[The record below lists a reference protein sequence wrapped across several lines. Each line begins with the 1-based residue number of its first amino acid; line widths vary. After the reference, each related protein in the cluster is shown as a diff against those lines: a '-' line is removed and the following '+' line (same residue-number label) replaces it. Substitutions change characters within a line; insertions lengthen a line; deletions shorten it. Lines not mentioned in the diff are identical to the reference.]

1 MTGGAGGGPLIAERA
16 RGCGLESARTL
27 AKAPSLALA
36 RATRGTEGLQA
47 AWVGGNGGEA
57 GEAASPRNLPVKYEK
72 DRGSSLRVFLLF
84 LRWVEFE
91 HS

>member
-1 MTGGAGGGPLIAERA
+1 MRTGKCTDFGEG
-16 RGCGLESARTL
+16 TL
-27 AKAPSLALA
+27 AGLGQGN
-36 RATRGTEGLQA
+36 RGTEGLKA